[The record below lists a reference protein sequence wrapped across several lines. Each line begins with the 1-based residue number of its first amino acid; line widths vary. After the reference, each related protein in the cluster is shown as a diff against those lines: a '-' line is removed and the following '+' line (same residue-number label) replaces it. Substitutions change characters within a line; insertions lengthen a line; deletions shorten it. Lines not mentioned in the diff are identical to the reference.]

1 VLLQAPWRHRAMV
14 PAGRYVLIAR
24 SGGASRRRLPV
35 FSRGQFLG
43 ILSLDRVASS
53 FS

>member
-1 VLLQAPWRHRAMV
+1 MV

-24 SGGASRRRLPV
+24 SGGAAADAFPV

-43 ILSLDRVASS
+43 VLSLDRVASS